1 MGITKMQ
8 ITIELPEDE
17 IQAAIQTIA
26 SNSVKSLAE
35 NWKVQQDI
43 NKRVKE
49 LWYDTL
55 DEQILA
61 VLADSEGIKSKVI
74 QEAEKKIQTQINVK
88 MRQLAALK
96 SS

>member
-1 MGITKMQ
+1 MQ